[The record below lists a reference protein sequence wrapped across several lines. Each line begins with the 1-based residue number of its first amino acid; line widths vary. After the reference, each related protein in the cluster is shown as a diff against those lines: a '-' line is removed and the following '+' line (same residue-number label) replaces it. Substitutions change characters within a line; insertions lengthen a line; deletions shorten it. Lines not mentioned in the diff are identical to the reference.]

1 MDKTLISK
9 RVYFDIMSSGGE
21 KGFKSDEKVDKWSVV
36 VFLVE
41 VLLLIGIVGS
51 LIGIFPVLAHT

>member
-1 MDKTLISK
+1 
-9 RVYFDIMSSGGE
+9 MSSERE
-21 KGFKSDEKVDKWSVV
+21 KDFKSDEKVDKWSVV

-51 LIGIFPVLAHT
+51 LIGILPVLAHT